1 MSLLAGTRLA
11 AIDTETTGF
20 DPAQGHA
27 VIEVACVSLDGGEIA
42 EAWDT
47 LVDPGR
53 SIPADAAAIHG
64 IDDAMVR
71 GAPDGAAV
79 AAELARRAAGR
90 VLVFHHA
97 AFDLPFLAALLR
109 RAGRPPLWNPV
120 LDTLGLARSLF
131 EPGGNSLAAL
141 AVRLGLPPE
150 TRHRARGDALTTARL
165 LQALAPRWEAE
176 RNVRTIAELAA
187 ASQDVLRLTSRRPRC

>member
-1 MSLLAGTRLA
+1 MSLLDGARLA
-11 AIDTETTGF
+11 AVDTETTGF

-27 VIEVACVSLDGGEIA
+27 VIEVACVVLEDGAIG
-42 EAWDT
+42 EAWDS

-53 SIPADAAAIHG
+53 SIPPDAAAIHG
-64 IDDAMVR
+64 ITDAMVH
-71 GAPDGAAV
+71 GAPDAASV
-79 AAELARRAAGR
+79 GAELARRCAGC

-97 AFDLPFLAALLR
+97 AFDLPVLAALMR
-109 RAGRPPLWNPV
+109 RGGRPPLWNPV

-141 AVRLGLPPE
+141 AARLGLPPE
-150 TRHRARGDALTTARL
+150 PRHRARGDALTTARL

-176 RNVRTIAELAA
+176 RGVRSVAELAA
-187 ASQDVLRLTSRRPRC
+187 ASQDVLRLTGRRPRC